1 LESVVAKEKNGV
13 KDLVVKKKKV
23 HMKETGVVVPV
34 KDFAINMM
42 TWKEK
47 TNFVEDGTKLKS
59 MKKKKMFRNMKEMIS
74 LQSAKSKMFK

>member
-42 TWKEK
+42 T
-47 TNFVEDGTKLKS
+47 
-59 MKKKKMFRNMKEMIS
+59 
-74 LQSAKSKMFK
+74 